1 MHCFSSRCSVTVKF
15 KTLSGLIRSL
25 SNFQLFSNF
34 DDFLALRWQQY
45 LNVSV
50 RACRASSAGVAAGT
64 ASRCAVG
71 GAVALHA
78 QVKKDEG
85 DSIPGRRREVGV
97 IRHLGI
103 PQRIIG
109 IALWIEEL

>member
-1 MHCFSSRCSVTVKF
+1 MITVFRNRKIQDFIRPNPFFIKLSTLFKF
-15 KTLSGLIRSL
+15 G
-25 SNFQLFSNF
+25 
-34 DDFLALRWQQY
+34 DFLALRRQQY

-50 RACRASSAGVAAGT
+50 WACRASSAGVAAGT

-109 IALWIEEL
+109 IAL